1 MGVPT
6 GLYVESLHQYFEK
19 YLGCNNATG
28 SIGGSAYAGIEM
40 HANMTYTLD
49 AIIHKNLF
57 NSFVSDR

>member
-49 AIIHKNLF
+49 TIIQKTC
-57 NSFVSDR
+57 